1 MHSYWVG
8 TLINPFPGNGEK
20 ILWLNLDST
29 PWSIT
34 VSLSFILSQFVLS
47 WLPCGCLSFD
57 CEMNPLM
64 ITYSYACCKTDSPF
78 FLLTER
84 SSGTFVS
91 QSIFSLLFSE
101 LGDPFSQWIFQW
113 FEALSL
119 KNVVFSWISE
129 NQPITAQ
136 NYLFFNTLQKVA
148 SCGCTIISW
157 VFPISF
163 HRAIVLKVSYTTFQ
177 VVMGTLL
184 PNILPQHDMGRQISS
199 LLCVLITYDYPS
211 MTTELMQYRLVFLHL
226 FNYNCALLQVTD
238 IITVVRV
245 CLLLIFSRLLH
256 LSV

>member
-1 MHSYWVG
+1 M
-8 TLINPFPGNGEK
+8 INPFPGNGEK

-34 VSLSFILSQFVLS
+34 VSLSFILSLFYHGYLVVVWVLTVKWTPL
-47 WLPCGCLSFD
+47 WLPILT
-57 CEMNPLM
+57 LAVRL
-64 ITYSYACCKTDSPF
+64 TLPF
-78 FLLTER
+78 FVNWEIFRDLCF
-84 SSGTFVS
+84 SKHF
-91 QSIFSLLFSE
+91 FSLIFWTWGSI
-101 LGDPFSQWIFQW
+101 SQWIFQW
-113 FEALSL
+113 FKALSL

-129 NQPITAQ
+129 NQPITTQ
-136 NYLFFNTLQKVA
+136 NYLFCNTLPKVA

-199 LLCVLITYDYPS
+199 LLCMLITYDYPC

-226 FNYNCALLQVTD
+226 FNYNCALPQVTD

-245 CLLLIFSRLLH
+245 CLLLIFSRLLN